1 MSTIQELYMKQLIDN
16 LKEKIS
22 NDDERDHIIMDKF
35 MFDLLRKLGYSE
47 LVDFIEQRTRWYA

>member
-22 NDDERDHIIMDKF
+22 NDDERDHIIMDNF

-47 LVDFIEQRTRWYA
+47 LVDFIASRQRWFS